1 MIREE
6 APKVYQ
12 PRAFRQTDATALDD
26 LIRDF
31 PFATLVIEQEGL
43 AANHL
48 PLLLRRRGDGRATLV
63 GHLARANPMCDEGF
77 EPVSALAI
85 FHGPQGYISPNW
97 YPSKARDG
105 RAVPTWNYAVVHVR
119 GTLTLEHDPRWLR
132 ALLNQLTDHM
142 ESGFDT
148 PWRLQDAPEDYLAR
162 MIAATVGVRLEV
174 REIEGK
180 WKLSQNQP
188 EENQKGVISG
198 LGRDRQ
204 PELAAWV
211 EKVTAGG

>member
-1 MIREE
+1 
-6 APKVYQ
+6 
-12 PRAFRQTDATALDD
+12 
-26 LIRDF
+26 
-31 PFATLVIEQEGL
+31 
-43 AANHL
+43 
-48 PLLLRRRGDGRATLV
+48 
-63 GHLARANPMCDEGF
+63 
-77 EPVSALAI
+77 
-85 FHGPQGYISPNW
+85 
-97 YPSKARDG
+97 
-105 RAVPTWNYAVVHVR
+105 
-119 GTLTLEHDPRWLR
+119 
-132 ALLNQLTDHM
+132 
-142 ESGFDT
+142 
-148 PWRLQDAPEDYLAR
+148 

>member
-1 MIREE
+1 M
-6 APKVYQ
+6 YQ
-12 PRAFRQTDATALDD
+12 PRAFRQTEAAALDD
-26 LIRDF
+26 LIREF

-43 AANHL
+43 GANHL

-63 GHLARANPMCDEGF
+63 GHLARANPMCNEEF

-105 RAVPTWNYAVVHVR
+105 RVAPTWNYAVVHVR

-132 ALLNQLTDHM
+132 ALLNQLTDRM
-142 ESGFDT
+142 ESSFDT
-148 PWRLQDAPEDYLAR
+148 PWRLQDAPEDYLER

-188 EENQKGVISG
+188 EENQNGVISG

-211 EKVTAGG
+211 EKATAGR